1 MPAYKIGS
9 GDITWKEILI
19 KIAKKSKPVI
29 LASGASTLK
38 ETIEATR
45 LLLKYNK
52 KIVLMQ
58 CNTNYTSSTDN
69 YNYINLL
76 ALKQFKKIFKDK
88 VILGLS
94 DHTAGHASVL
104 GSIALGARVI
114 EKHFTDKN
122 ERIGPDHKFSM
133 NPKTWKEMIKS
144 SRELEK
150 CLGNGKKN

>member
-1 MPAYKIGS
+1 
-9 GDITWKEILI
+9 
-19 KIAKKSKPVI
+19 
-29 LASGASTLK
+29 
-38 ETIEATR
+38 
-45 LLLKYNK
+45 
-52 KIVLMQ
+52 MQ
-58 CNTNYTSSTDN
+58 CNTNYTNSADN

-76 ALKQFKKIFKDK
+76 ALKQFKEIFKNK

-114 EKHFTDKN
+114 EKHFTDEN

-133 NPKTWKEMIKS
+133 NPNTWKEMIKA

-150 CLGNGKKN
+150 CLGNGKKKLEKNEKLSVVVQRRGVWASKDLKK

>member
-1 MPAYKIGS
+1 
-9 GDITWKEILI
+9 
-19 KIAKKSKPVI
+19 
-29 LASGASTLK
+29 
-38 ETIEATR
+38 
-45 LLLKYNK
+45 
-52 KIVLMQ
+52 MQ

-144 SRELEK
+144 SRELE
-150 CLGNGKKN
+150 NVWAMERKN